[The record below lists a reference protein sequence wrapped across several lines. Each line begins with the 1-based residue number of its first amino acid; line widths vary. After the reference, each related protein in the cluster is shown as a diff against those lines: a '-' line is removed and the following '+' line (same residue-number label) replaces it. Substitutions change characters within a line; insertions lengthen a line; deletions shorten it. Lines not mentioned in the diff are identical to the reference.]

1 MAAPSAQASRASS
14 SSGKHTLL
22 EDAHA
27 LVLASLFI
35 AVGIAFLKA
44 AGLFTGG
51 LAGAALILSYG
62 VKAPVSVIF
71 FALNAPF
78 HLLAWRFF
86 GRGFAFKT
94 IITNLLLVAMGLL
107 IPNWLSLAAVSPLFA
122 ALFGGALI
130 GFGIMA
136 LARHGASVGGT
147 GVLAIYMQERHG
159 VSAGLVQ
166 LVFDAIIVGAGFF
179 VMPPREVLLSIVS
192 AAALSGVLMINHKP
206 GRYVAGSSPKP
217 RRATPRQIGI
227 SHAGGPGELDKKTRT
242 PR

>member
-1 MAAPSAQASRASS
+1 MDALSPRGAGAAAPSGR
-14 SSGKHTLL
+14 HTLL

-78 HLLAWRFF
+78 YVLAWRFF
-86 GRGFAFKT
+86 GRGFALKT
-94 IITNLLLVAMGLL
+94 LLTNLLLVALGLL
-107 IPNWLSLAAVSPLFA
+107 VPRWLSLASVSPLFA

-147 GVLAIYMQERHG
+147 GVLAIYVQERQG
-159 VSAGLVQ
+159 VSAGLAQ
-166 LVFDAIIVGAGFF
+166 LAFDALIVGAGFV
-179 VMPPREVLLSIVS
+179 VMPPRSVVLSIVS

-206 GRYVAGSSPKP
+206 GRYVAQPSS
-217 RRATPRQIGI
+217 
-227 SHAGGPGELDKKTRT
+227 
-242 PR
+242 